1 MILFKYI
8 LKNHLA
14 PFLFS
19 IFTLFSVLLIQYLM
33 KMADMLVG
41 KGLSAWVITKVIVFS
56 LSFMVVLVIPMAV
69 LVTTLMAFG
78 NMSQNNEI
86 AILKSAG
93 ISLYKIMLPPFLM
106 SVLLA
111 FLLVQFN
118 NYVYPNNN
126 HELRILLQDINQTK
140 PMLAL
145 EPGIF
150 SQEVQSYSILA
161 RKIDQNTNM
170 IKDVTIYDYSSPQ
183 TINIVTARSGKI
195 YFSQDRKKLILDL
208 NDGEIHE
215 SSRTDQKVYRKILFE
230 RHKIAMNADQF
241 SFEQSTPGGARGDRE
256 LGAQDM
262 LIIVDSLKNI
272 NLKFE
277 NELQSKVVQ
286 YILEDSKS
294 GIVTSKSKVMDLK
307 FTFLRVEEKIKAARN
322 VINSTVQ
329 RISDTDKRIGSYWVE
344 IHKKYALPVACIIF
358 VLIGAPL
365 GTMIRKGG
373 LGIASGVSIFFFVIY
388 WAFLIGGEKL
398 ADRGIISA
406 FWGMWSANIVLGI
419 LGIWLTIKSA
429 KERVTLSFDFL
440 QKLVPKQWRYS
451 AQNN

>member
-1 MILFKYI
+1 
-8 LKNHLA
+8 
-14 PFLFS
+14 
-19 IFTLFSVLLIQYLM
+19 
-33 KMADMLVG
+33 
-41 KGLSAWVITKVIVFS
+41 
-56 LSFMVVLVIPMAV
+56 
-69 LVTTLMAFG
+69 
-78 NMSQNNEI
+78 
-86 AILKSAG
+86 
-93 ISLYKIMLPPFLM
+93 
-106 SVLLA
+106 
-111 FLLVQFN
+111 
-118 NYVYPNNN
+118 
-126 HELRILLQDINQTK
+126 
-140 PMLAL
+140 
-145 EPGIF
+145 
-150 SQEVQSYSILA
+150 
-161 RKIDQNTNM
+161 
-170 IKDVTIYDYSSPQ
+170 
-183 TINIVTARSGKI
+183 
-195 YFSQDRKKLILDL
+195 
-208 NDGEIHE
+208 
-215 SSRTDQKVYRKILFE
+215 
-230 RHKIAMNADQF
+230 MNADQF

-277 NELQSKVVQ
+277 NELQSKVVM
-286 YILEDSKS
+286 E
-294 GIVTSKSKVMDLK
+294 LK